1 MGSRLDDWLTRAAE
15 QGGTDLHV
23 DPLAEGAVVCLR
35 VDGALG
41 QIAELSVEE
50 AAAVGAELDQRLR
63 LSAGAMMGAGRFR
76 VDLGG
81 RGIEVRGS
89 LAPTLHGPRYCLRL
103 VDREQALVTWDTLFH
118 RPANSAAARRLLR
131 RPHGLIIV
139 AGPAGSGKT
148 TVAARLLDELAGVRL
163 NAMSVEDPIE
173 FDLDWVAQSGV
184 DRDRGLTH
192 QALLRAALGQDPD
205 VLMVSDL
212 PDEETA
218 RLAVEATTS
227 GHLVIVCVPA
237 NDGLSALAWMREMG
251 VPAWSLGAAFIGAV
265 GVRLVRRICHDCAVQ
280 VPPRSASAMMAL
292 GLDGVADLVTV
303 GDGCD
308 SCDHTGYR
316 GRVPLVELIE
326 ATQALSDAV
335 GRDAPRDVLEEL
347 AFSPNLPPFRQQAA
361 ELVTRALT
369 TPEEAYRA
377 LYSVLG

>member
-1 MGSRLDDWLTRAAE
+1 MSSLLDPWLARAVERA
-15 QGGTDLHV
+15 GTDLHL
-23 DPLAEGAVVCLR
+23 DPLAEGAVVRLR
-35 VDGALG
+35 IDGALG
-41 QIAELSVEE
+41 EIARLSADET
-50 AAAVGAELDQRLR
+50 AAAGAELAQRLG
-63 LSAGAMMGAGRFR
+63 LAEGALLGAGRFR

-81 RGIEVRGS
+81 RSLEVRGS

-103 VDREQALVTWDTLFH
+103 VDREQALVPWDTLFH

-131 RPHGLIIV
+131 RPHGLIVV

-173 FDLDWVAQSGV
+173 FDLDWVAQASV

-192 QALLRAALGQDPD
+192 QSLLRAALGQDPD
-205 VLMVSDL
+205 VLMISDL

-237 NDGLSALAWMREMG
+237 NDGLSALAWLREMG
-251 VPAWSLGAAFIGAV
+251 VPAWSLGAAFVGAV
-265 GVRLVRRICHDCAVQ
+265 GVRLVRRVCHDCAVQ
-280 VPPRSASAMMAL
+280 VPPKSASAMMAL
-292 GLDGVADLVTV
+292 GLDGELDLVTM

-308 SCDHTGYR
+308 SCDGTGYH